1 MALSLNK
8 SNPLIEK
15 IRSDGV
21 IGGGTQDRLRSS
33 MNSTFAN
40 LRAPTG
46 GYETPGPGGMPGQ
59 DVFASGLSPAPTVP
73 VAAPP
78 SPLDTATGNIF
89 GGRIS
94 PGERNAALTA
104 SVPEQVAG
112 VISGLDDTARVAN
125 FQQRLMDAGI
135 TSENMAQNRGA
146 VQAIYRNVFSEGLP
160 AGAPSSA
167 SGLPS
172 GVPVTAYAPTGLRQR
187 AIEAAGR
194 GVFGQGDVAASY
206 NGLNAQGGQRFSLGQ
221 ITPVNGTTGPIN
233 PNPAMQIAPTSAAPV
248 RPASRDVY
256 AENSKAFKERLV
268 EEQQRKALNA
278 GLAKNYVIDPADP
291 TKVRPL
297 SGSIEE
303 LQYQKMQQEI
313 ASGAEEK
320 AAKQAQFQARLEGTQ
335 ESAKNV
341 IANIDDVLANT
352 NKFTVG
358 PGGKLLG
365 MVWGTD
371 AYDLKGAVDTIKAN
385 IGFDRL
391 QQMRENSPTGGA
403 LGSLAV
409 KELDAL
415 QNSIANLETAQ
426 SEGTFKKH
434 LGAVRRH
441 YERYLKAESGVNP
454 DSAPAAG
461 LTPEKQKRLQELRA
475 KLGK

>member
-8 SNPLIEK
+8 NNPLIEK

-21 IGGGTQDRLRSS
+21 IGGGTQDRLRSG

-46 GYETPGPGGMPGQ
+46 GYASPGAGGMPATP
-59 DVFASGLSPAPTVP
+59 DVFGAGIAPTP
-73 VAAPP
+73 TMASPTI

-89 GGRIS
+89 GGRV
-94 PGERNAALTA
+94 PTGERNAALSA
-104 SVPEQVAG
+104 SVPEQIAG
-112 VISGLDDTARVAN
+112 VISGLDDTAKLAN

-160 AGAPSSA
+160 VGAPSSS
-167 SGLPS
+167 SGLPA
-172 GVPVTAYAPTGLRQR
+172 GVPVTSYAPTGLRDR
-187 AIEAAGR
+187 AIESAGR
-194 GVFGQGDVAASY
+194 VIFGQGDVGVSA
-206 NGLNAQGGQRFSLGQ
+206 NGFNAQGGRKFSLGQ
-221 ITPVNGTTGPIN
+221 FMPVNGHTGPIN
-233 PNPAMQIAPTSAAPV
+233 PNPEMQIAPTGAAPV
-248 RPASRDVY
+248 RPPSRDVY
-256 AENSKAFKERLV
+256 AENAKAFKERLV

-313 ASGAEEK
+313 AGAAEEK
-320 AAKQAQFQARLEGTQ
+320 ATKQAQFQARLEGTQ

-341 IANIDDVLANT
+341 IANIDDVLAGA

-391 QQMRENSPTGGA
+391 QQMRDNSPTGGA

-426 SEGTFKKH
+426 SEATFKKH
-434 LGAVRRH
+434 LNAVRNH
-441 YERYLKAESGVNP
+441 YERYLKAEGGVNP
-454 DSAPAAG
+454 DTVTPG